1 MRPAPSLLLFSTLSG
16 AGYGLLAVWSLLG
29 LAGALPAEPAVG
41 LAGLGPA
48 LLLIAAGLLA
58 SSFHLGRPERAWRAF
73 SQWRTSWLS
82 REAVAAVATF
92 PPALALLGFWV
103 LQGRLAVP
111 AALLSAAGAGLTV
124 FCTGQIYATLR
135 PIPRWHQPL
144 TTPVF
149 LALAGASG
157 AVLAV
162 LAAALVGV
170 PGEPLAL
177 AAVPALAVAW
187 GLKLAWWQRGD
198 RAAPVATADRAIGLS
213 GRAPVRLVE
222 PPHSSGGWLG
232 DETGYRVARR
242 HAAKLRRIALA
253 AGFVVP
259 VLVLALGLLLGGRL
273 AAVTSGLAATISL
286 ALALAIERWLFF
298 AEARHT
304 VRLWYGE
311 AAV

>member
-1 MRPAPSLLLFSTLSG
+1 MHPAPSLIAFTTLAG
-16 AGYGLLAVWSLLG
+16 AGYGLLAVWSL
-29 LAGALPAEPAVG
+29 AG
-41 LAGLGPA
+41 LAGLVPAAPRAGAAGLLPA
-48 LLLIAAGLLA
+48 LALIGAGLLA
-58 SSFHLGRPERAWRAF
+58 SRFHLARPERALLAF
-73 SQWRTSWLS
+73 TQWRTSWLS
-82 REAVAAVATF
+82 REAVAAAATVLPALVLAGF
-92 PPALALLGFWV
+92 WILAGRIPPA
-103 LQGRLAVP
+103 
-111 AALLSAAGAGLTV
+111 AALLAAAGAVVTV
-124 FCTGQIYATLR
+124 ACTGQIYAVLR

-162 LAAALVGV
+162 LAAALVDV

-198 RAAPVATADRAIGLS
+198 RAAPVATADRAIGLA

-222 PPHSSGGWLG
+222 PPHSSGGWLV

-253 AGFVVP
+253 AGLVVP
-259 VLVLALGLLLGGRL
+259 VLFLALGLLSGGRL
-273 AAVTSGLAATISL
+273 AAATSGLAAAMSL